1 MDIAGMAWGSGSKH
15 LYPSDAAG
23 FGVRTLYNIAKTK
36 GVQGLA
42 IDEDMNY

>member
-1 MDIAGMAWGSGSKH
+1 MAWADKPNSVTPKG
-15 LYPSDAAG
+15 AMG

-42 IDEDMNY
+42 

>member
-1 MDIAGMAWGSGSKH
+1 MEKFIY
-15 LYPSDAAG
+15 LDATTPKGAMG

-42 IDEDMNY
+42 VDEDMKY